1 MSETPLRDA
10 RGATGENAE
19 ALTAHKAT
27 MSALFIV
34 IIQEIESLNR
44 GEFEDLPRFC
54 TRGEG
59 QKETNPPKI
68 RLIIS

>member
-44 GEFEDLPRFC
+44 GEFEDLPRYC
-54 TRGEG
+54 TGEEG
-59 QKETNPPKI
+59 KEKQTLQK
-68 RLIIS
+68 LG